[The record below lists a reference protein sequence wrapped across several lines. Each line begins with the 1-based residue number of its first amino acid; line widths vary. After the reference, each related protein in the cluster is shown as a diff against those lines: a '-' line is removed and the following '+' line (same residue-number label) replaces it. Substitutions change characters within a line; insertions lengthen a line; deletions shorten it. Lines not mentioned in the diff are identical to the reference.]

1 MDSLEGNK
9 IKLESFSS
17 SIFTNIEII
26 RILIIYVKKKK
37 SKIIFISIVTFHF

>member
-17 SIFTNIEII
+17 SIFTNIDNICQRE
-26 RILIIYVKKKK
+26 KK
-37 SKIIFISIVTFHF
+37 V

>member
-17 SIFTNIEII
+17 SIFTNIDNICQKE
-26 RILIIYVKKKK
+26 KK
-37 SKIIFISIVTFHF
+37 